1 MANKVKNRLEALGQ
15 TTSDGKAGEATLKVL
30 IEMMD
35 ANNCLVKVFRRV
47 AGLIVGDMSDTIC
60 ERDIVVQFQSTN
72 LKEIRDDHPLYMSL
86 QYPLLFPYGEYGF
99 NTEIPLHLKEGSSK
113 TRKFLSIR

>member
-1 MANKVKNRLEALGQ
+1 ANEIKNRLEALGQ
-15 TTSDGKAGEATLKVL
+15 TTSEGKADEATLKVL

-35 ANNCLVKVFRRV
+35 ANNCLAKVFRRV

-72 LKEIRDDHPLYMSL
+72 LKEIRDDHPLYMNL
-86 QYPLLFPYGEYGF
+86 QFPLLFSYGDYGF
-99 NTEIPLHLKEGSSK
+99 NTEILLHLEEGSSR

>member
-1 MANKVKNRLEALGQ
+1 MV
-15 TTSDGKAGEATLKVL
+15 
-30 IEMMD
+30 D
-35 ANNCLVKVFRRV
+35 ANNFLAKFFRRV
-47 AGLIVGDMSDTIC
+47 VGLIVGDMSDTIC

-99 NTEIPLHLKEGSSK
+99 NTEIPLHLEE
-113 TRKFLSIR
+113 